1 MGEPMLPGIRLEV
14 TLLSGRGV
22 ALTAAAD
29 RVTVGQLKRWAEKQL
44 AVGIA
49 QLIYEDR
56 ILLDANLLEKE
67 SLKDGDLLIANIRAA
82 QILAGKTCPAFFL
95 VRGDGRV
102 AVWGDMSLGV
112 PRHLRELQ
120 QVVACKGAWAA
131 LMDGQVVVWGHPRLI
146 PEKVVLEELKDVR
159 QLCATEDALAALR
172 HDGRVITW
180 GCTKSGGDN
189 CAVEEQLDSIEMLA
203 GSVGAF
209 LAIARDGRAIT
220 WGSLRHGAV
229 AGGWLPPLLA
239 PPRQVA
245 ATRNAFAVLQEDG
258 AVVWWGRGSSRVS
271 RSLVVNEIMD
281 LCSSEDTFVALR
293 KDGTVVTWQSAS
305 LMEMEG
311 LSQVKQVV
319 ASRYAFA
326 ALKQDG
332 TVKVWGHLRYGGDPC
347 SIRKLRQ
354 VQELYASSAAFA
366 ALRADGSVWT
376 WGDARYGGDGSPLA
390 QQLSD
395 VRRLCRFKRRFFETE
410 E

>member
-1 MGEPMLPGIRLEV
+1 
-14 TLLSGRGV
+14 
-22 ALTAAAD
+22 
-29 RVTVGQLKRWAEKQL
+29 
-44 AVGIA
+44 
-49 QLIYEDR
+49 
-56 ILLDANLLEKE
+56 
-67 SLKDGDLLIANIRAA
+67 
-82 QILAGKTCPAFFL
+82 
-95 VRGDGRV
+95 
-102 AVWGDMSLGV
+102 
-112 PRHLRELQ
+112 
-120 QVVACKGAWAA
+120 
-131 LMDGQVVVWGHPRLI
+131 
-146 PEKVVLEELKDVR
+146 
-159 QLCATEDALAALR
+159 
-172 HDGRVITW
+172 
-180 GCTKSGGDN
+180 
-189 CAVEEQLDSIEMLA
+189 
-203 GSVGAF
+203 
-209 LAIARDGRAIT
+209 
-220 WGSLRHGAV
+220 
-229 AGGWLPPLLA
+229 
-239 PPRQVA
+239 
-245 ATRNAFAVLQEDG
+245 
-258 AVVWWGRGSSRVS
+258 
-271 RSLVVNEIMD
+271 MD
-281 LCSSEDTFVALR
+281 LYASEDTFVALR